1 MNNIGLEKCASEHG
15 VYVQCYQHSER
26 REMLIVCLY
35 VDDMLITGSSV
46 ERITNFKF
54 QMLQEFEKSD
64 LGQLNY
70 FLGIEFTKT
79 DEGLMM
85 HQSRYTLDMLNKF
98 NMIHCNSANTP
109 AEVGLKLEKDPEEEG
124 VDPTE
129 YRKMVGSLRYLCNTR
144 PNISYS
150 VGLVSRYMQNPRISH
165 LMAIK
170 RILRYLKGTHNFGIL
185 LPGGESEGEV
195 RINAYSD
202 SDWCGDKSDRKSTAG
217 YVFFLN
223 GAPISWSSI
232 KEPVVA
238 LSSCETEYIA
248 ACEATCQAAWLS
260 SLMSELKIEVE
271 GKVRLLVDNKSAI
284 ELTKHPASHGRRKH
298 IETRFH
304 YIREQVSKGK
314 LEVVYCRS
322 EDQIEDLL
330 TKALK
335 GERFLILRKQIGV
348 KKVEIKA
355 DLQNRATKT

>member
-1 MNNIGLEKCASEHG
+1 MSNIGFEKCASEHG
-15 VYVQCYQHSER
+15 VYVQSYQHSGR
-26 REMLIVCLY
+26 KEMLIVCLY

-46 ERITNFKF
+46 ERIVNFKF
-54 QMLQEFEKSD
+54 QMLQEFEMSD

-79 DEGLMM
+79 DEGLVM
-85 HQSRYTLDMLNKF
+85 HQSKYTLDMLNKF
-98 NMIHCNSANTP
+98 NMNHCNSANTP
-109 AEVGLKLEKDPEEEG
+109 TEVGLKLEKDPEEEG

-144 PNISYS
+144 PDISYN

-195 RINAYSD
+195 GINAYSD
-202 SDWCGDKSDRKSTAG
+202 SDWCGDKSDRKSTVG
-217 YVFFLN
+217 Y
-223 GAPISWSSI
+223 
-232 KEPVVA
+232 
-238 LSSCETEYIA
+238 
-248 ACEATCQAAWLS
+248 AAWLS
-260 SLMSELKIEVE
+260 ALMSELKIEVE
-271 GKVRLLVDNKSAI
+271 GKVKLLVDNKSAI
-284 ELTKHPASHGRRKH
+284 DLTKHPTSHGRSKH

-322 EDQIEDLL
+322 EDQIADLF

-335 GERFLILRKQIGV
+335 GEHFLILRKQIGV
-348 KKVEIKA
+348 KKVEIKCV
-355 DLQNRATKT
+355 LRGVVVVSGVG